1 MNAQL
6 YTNGKRWGGPVKTR
20 HNWTEDDDIALLVA
34 IDEVGPLKDH
44 YERQGY
50 RTAAPWWNAVAGR
63 LHTLRE
69 GAVRVTGSACR
80 ARFAR
85 LEEGY
90 PHAHPSEVVARSAGA
105 WDRVAEMVA
114 KAEQAA
120 VIHVR
125 RTLTDLRRI
134 NADDL
139 GDAGLD
145 ALLLAGLDRVGPEVG

>member
-1 MNAQL
+1 M
-6 YTNGKRWGGPVKTR
+6 KTR
-20 HNWTEDDDIALLVA
+20 HVWLEDDDIALLCA

-50 RTAAPWWNAVAGR
+50 RTAEPWWNAVAGR

-90 PHAHPSEVVARSAGA
+90 PHAYPSEVVARSAGAGA

-114 KAEQAA
+114 RAEQEA

-145 ALLLAGLDRVGPEVG
+145 ALLEAACLRVGHR

>member
-1 MNAQL
+1 M
-6 YTNGKRWGGPVKTR
+6 KTR

-50 RTAAPWWNAVAGR
+50 RTAEPWWNAVAGR

-114 KAEQAA
+114 KAEQDASRRRSTDSPTRRPLHATGA
-120 VIHVR
+120 VVADVTSDGILGL
-125 RTLTDLRRI
+125 LTIAECGR
-134 NADDL
+134 
-139 GDAGLD
+139 
-145 ALLLAGLDRVGPEVG
+145 